1 VPLAR
6 IALKAQLKLSKVV
19 IVSDLDVKRNIVNVI
34 RVDKNVQVN
43 ANVKDVKID
52 FIIFTKT

>member
-43 ANVKDVKID
+43 ANVKDV
-52 FIIFTKT
+52 